1 MDNFN
6 PRSREGSDVTKACFE
21 PCLKISIHAPAKG
34 ATRSRRKRGCS
45 GRFQS
50 TLPRRE
56 RLLQASIIKRFDNF
70 NPRSREGSDTAL
82 KPKTLGGIISIHA
95 PAKGATSSLK
105 FTVQNF
111 LFQSTLPRRERRSI
125 FKIKLS
131 IFLYFNPRS
140 REGSDKAYPDAK
152 GLFCVFQ
159 STLPRRERHSVF
171 D

>member
-1 MDNFN
+1 MEIIFIITISIHAPAKGATEITDEEISHMDNFN

-111 LFQSTLPRRERRSI
+111 LFQSTLPRRERQ
-125 FKIKLS
+125 
-131 IFLYFNPRS
+131 LY
-140 REGSDKAYPDAK
+140 
-152 GLFCVFQ
+152 L
-159 STLPRRERHSVF
+159 
-171 D
+171 